1 MRLVNYQIGQARG
14 RLGAV
19 VGDVIVDLARIA
31 EVAGRVLPDNMLAFI
46 QGGKEMQALA
56 HELLCKYE
64 GNWAAGVTVPVA
76 SAKLLAPFRP
86 NKIIG
91 IGLNYV
97 EHVEES
103 SRTLDTSKEL
113 PTRPVL
119 FAKASTAVIGPDDA
133 IHHNAS
139 LTNQVD
145 WESELAVV
153 MGRDT
158 KGVSE
163 AEALQYVFGYSIMND
178 ISARDQRRSGLWFF
192 SKGQD
197 TYAPFGPYVV
207 TADEVPDPH
216 TLGIKLRVNG
226 VTKQDSNTKY
236 MLFKVPALIADIT
249 SGVTLEA
256 GDVIATGTPSGVGAG
271 RVPQEFLQPGDVVE
285 AEVEGLGIL
294 RNHVVAV

>member
-1 MRLVNYQIGQARG
+1 MRLVNYQIGQAKG

-19 VGDVIVDLARIA
+19 VGEVIVDLARLA
-31 EVAGRVLPDNMLAFI
+31 EVEGKALPDNMLAFI
-46 QGGKEMQALA
+46 EGGQETLALA
-56 HELLCKYE
+56 RDLLGEFDGK
-64 GNWAAGVTVPVA
+64 WPAGVTVPA
-76 SAKLLAPFRP
+76 SAAKLLAPFRP
-86 NKIIG
+86 KKIIG

-103 SRTLDTSKEL
+103 SRTLDTSKDL

-119 FAKASTAVIGPDDA
+119 FAKSPTAVIGPDDA
-133 IHHNAS
+133 IHHNAK

-153 MGRDT
+153 MARDT

-163 AEALQYVFGYSIMND
+163 ADALQYVFGYTIMND

-207 TADEVPDPH
+207 TADEIPDPH
-216 TLGIKLRVNG
+216 TLDIKLRVNG

-236 MLFKVPALIADIT
+236 MLFKVPTLIADIT

-271 RVPQEFLQPGDVVE
+271 RVPQEFLQPGDIVE
-285 AEVEGLGIL
+285 AEVEKLGIL
-294 RNHVVAV
+294 RNHVISV